1 MTCGFLTLG
10 IWVMSGL
17 TITLLRRLFHIIPDD
32 LAHLFAL
39 AVMALTP
46 TIWIWKN
53 HTLEE
58 TLLQI
63 TLKIILGEFGWGL
76 KLIKQI
82 LVKSFSDLTT

>member
-17 TITLLRRLFHIIPDD
+17 TITLLRLLFHIIPDD

-46 TIWIWKN
+46 TIWIWKKQLILKDFVSHIRGDIAPN
-53 HTLEE
+53 NLENN
-58 TLLQI
+58 
-63 TLKIILGEFGWGL
+63 FGGVWMGP
-76 KLIKQI
+76 
-82 LVKSFSDLTT
+82 